1 MFLTFNHAEDL
12 IGAFVE
18 GGHSWRYVEYPTAR
32 PWFHVTLNEFSEK
45 CHRPTVF
52 HIYDVADLIELAG
65 TAKSHI
71 QIERVLL
78 VSHGYLNG
86 TGEWQMDE
94 LKEVAAVSHG
104 DNVSLAYLLRDKRTL
119 FENAGMRD
127 LSGSSSRVI
136 FASPRPSKT

>member
-1 MFLTFNHAEDL
+1 MFLTFDHAEDL
-12 IGAFVE
+12 VGAFLE

-45 CHRPTVF
+45 YHRSTVF
-52 HIYDVADLIELAG
+52 HIHDLADLIELAS
-65 TAKSHI
+65 AAESHI

-104 DNVSLAYLLRDKRTL
+104 DSVSLAYLLRDKRTL

-127 LSGSSSRVI
+127 LAGSSSHVI
-136 FASPRPSKT
+136 FASPGSSKA